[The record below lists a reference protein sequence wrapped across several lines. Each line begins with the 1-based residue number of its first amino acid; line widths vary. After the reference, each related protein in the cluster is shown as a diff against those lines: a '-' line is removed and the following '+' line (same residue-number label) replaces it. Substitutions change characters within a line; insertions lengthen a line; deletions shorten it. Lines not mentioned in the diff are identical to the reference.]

1 MIRPRNPKEV
11 GSSEPIDQPARL
23 ELPTEEDTW
32 PFLDVSAE
40 FTPGVT
46 ANFVTTVH
54 KKIRVQDQQGMA
66 NQMPPKDGRACLGAD
81 AVRLPVLVKKA

>member
-1 MIRPRNPKEV
+1 MIRSRNPKEV
-11 GSSEPIDQPARL
+11 DSSEPIDQPARL
-23 ELPTEEDTW
+23 ELPTEDTW

-54 KKIRVQDQQGMA
+54 KKIRVQD
-66 NQMPPKDGRACLGAD
+66 
-81 AVRLPVLVKKA
+81 